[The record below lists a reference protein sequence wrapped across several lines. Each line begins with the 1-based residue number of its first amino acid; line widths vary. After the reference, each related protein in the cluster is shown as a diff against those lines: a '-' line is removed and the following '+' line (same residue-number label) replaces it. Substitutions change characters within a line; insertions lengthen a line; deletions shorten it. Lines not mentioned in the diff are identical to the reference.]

1 MNKIKD
7 YDRELIFK
15 LQKIARDVHSL
26 QIGLYSGGHGC
37 PCEAASLCAW
47 HSETLN
53 RLSEIEKMI
62 NLEVNHLYKGESL
75 TSQV

>member
-1 MNKIKD
+1 MSKMKD

-26 QIGLYSGGHGC
+26 QTGLHSSGHGC

-47 HSETLN
+47 HRETDN

-62 NLEVNHLYKGESL
+62 NLEINHLYKGEGL
-75 TSQV
+75 PSQA